1 MKHNMWSRL
10 FAGIGLLAAMH
21 FSCKRGGEVPV
32 WNAGEAKKIGIVLV
46 NHGSRSATWRAALH
60 DLETKVK
67 DSLMLIPGVS
77 LVKTAFMEYTEPS
90 LATQLKACDSAGVDE
105 VIILPVFLTV
115 SSHSFD
121 DIPTIIGRKEDPQ
134 SLETLKLEKIER
146 YTPRART
153 HITPLLDFPGVMKQ
167 NITRRVRALSSNPG
181 EEGLTLIGYG
191 DAQYD
196 REWSA
201 LFEDI
206 AEYVKQ
212 ETGIETYSY
221 GWCGH
226 LVHYNPDSTT
236 AAIERVLKKKPKAVV
251 VPVLLAHDEMFQV
264 KIIGDGIHRIKN
276 HEKRIAYRADAILPD
291 PNVETWIK
299 NISRQFAA
307 NLQPSTAER

>member
-1 MKHNMWSRL
+1 MKRIMWSRL
-10 FAGIGLLAAMH
+10 FAGLWLLAGMS
-21 FSCKRGGEVPV
+21 FSCKRGGETPAR
-32 WNAGEAKKIGIVLV
+32 NAGESKKIGIVLV

-60 DLETKVK
+60 DLEAKVK
-67 DSLMLIPGVS
+67 DSLLLIPGVS

-90 LATQLKACDSAGVDE
+90 LATQLKACDSAGVGE
-105 VIILPVFLTV
+105 VIIVPVFLTV

-134 SLETLKLEKIER
+134 SVEILKLEKIER
-146 YTPRART
+146 YTPRAKT

-167 NITRRVRALSSNPG
+167 NIARRVRALSSDPAG
-181 EEGLTLIGYG
+181 EGLTLIGYG

-201 LFEDI
+201 LFKNI
-206 AEYVKQ
+206 AEHVKR
-212 ETGIETYSY
+212 ETGIGTYSY

-236 AAIERVLKKKPKAVV
+236 AAIERVLKEKPRAVV

-264 KIIGDGIHRIKN
+264 KIIGDGIHKIQN
-276 HEKRIAYRADAILPD
+276 HEKRVAYQADAILPD

-299 NISRQFAA
+299 NISREFAA
-307 NLQPSTAER
+307 SIQPITAER